1 MLEAPAGMLW
11 FCGVCRQR
19 VPVSIADRVR
29 VVCSSSHVLF
39 DVEEQYLTVVAGG
52 HLQPAE
58 ADI

>member
-1 MLEAPAGMLW
+1 MLW

-29 VVCSSSHVLF
+29 VVCSSGHVLF